1 MVEQNTVLALKRL
14 CAKMKGG
21 KVTAGDIPGNTIPD
35 VLAEITNAYTA
46 PTPQQLGT
54 LTIKSVAGT
63 AVGNT
68 KITVTGASS
77 SAKFRYKSQSGAISL
92 PSFGADLTAWTVWDG
107 VSELKISDGHHVC
120 VCEVDG
126 SNKAQ
131 KGGTATVSSKLN

>member
-1 MVEQNTVLALKRL
+1 MVEQNTVLALKNL

-21 KVTAGDIPGNTIPD
+21 KVTASDIPGNTIPD
-35 VLAEITNAYTA
+35 VIAEITKVYAA

-54 LTIKSVAGT
+54 LTVKSVAGT
-63 AVGNT
+63 VIGNT

-92 PSFGADLTAWTVWDG
+92 PAFGDDLTTWTVWDG
-107 VSELKISDGHHVC
+107 ASELKISDGHHIC

-126 SNKAQ
+126 NNKAQ
-131 KGGTATVSSKLN
+131 KGGTATVSSKLS